1 MDKIYPAI
9 KRSFNQKAQN
19 RALLALGVLLLFL
32 SAWLVLVYLQFY
44 NDKFFPKTYIDDLSV
59 SGLKVEEAREK
70 VLQQLNSEL
79 DLKHEKLV
87 LSYGEHKVEAE
98 LEQLDI
104 QDDLD
109 EVLKK
114 AFAKNHGQSGWEKIS
129 SIVSSHLYPQRYVV
143 RLDFAP
149 DKVEVLIQ
157 ELKKLVD
164 VAGQKPQAQLVGQK
178 IVIDQGLTGT
188 ELLVEETW
196 QALHQQV
203 FERNLRDLE
212 PQDFAVTAAADNPIV
227 ALEPDQLNQVQ
238 QRLEK
243 FLGQR
248 IDFNYDYRK
257 TTLEGQELLN
267 LLQIP
272 EGLNQEKIDEFI
284 QTLKAQVDRPS
295 SDAVFKYNP
304 ETLVVEEFKP
314 DQDGLEV
321 DALASQKIIEDFL
334 QQVEGRVDEN
344 QKIESS
350 FDLPMAKVKADL
362 TLEESN
368 DLGIKEVIGFG
379 ESWYDHSIP
388 NRIFNVDLATSRITN
403 HIVKPNAEFSFNKAL
418 GDVSDRSGY
427 RNAYIIEAGQTK
439 LSPGG
444 GVCQVSSTLFRSL
457 LDAGVK
463 ISKRL
468 PHAYRVS
475 YYEIGNEPGFD
486 ATVYSGEVDLRFI
499 NDTPGHVLISCQSD
513 KNTLYMSCK
522 IYGTSDGRSNEIM
535 NYKKWGASPPL
546 PTVYID
552 TPNLPSGKLEQIDW
566 SASGIKAEFTN
577 VIRDRDGQ
585 VIREDYYYSSYR
597 PWAAKYLR
605 GI

>member
-1 MDKIYPAI
+1 MDKIQPAI
-9 KRSFNQKAQN
+9 KRSFNQNAQSK
-19 RALLALGVLLLFL
+19 ALLILGILLLFL
-32 SAWLVLVYLQFY
+32 SVWLVLIYLQYY
-44 NDKFFPKTYIDDLSV
+44 NDKFFPKTYINDLNV
-59 SGLKVEEAREK
+59 SGLSKEEAKSK
-70 VLQQLNSEL
+70 VLAQMQNGINPKSDRLS
-79 DLKHEKLV
+79 LV
-87 LSYGEHKVEAE
+87 YGEQKVEA
-98 LEQLDI
+98 QLTQLGI
-104 QDDLD
+104 QDNLD
-109 EVLKK
+109 EVLEL
-114 AFAKNHGQSGWEKIS
+114 ALTPNRSPDGWQKTKLVIK
-129 SIVSSHLYPQRYVV
+129 SHLYPQRYFVK
-143 RLDFAP
+143 LNFAT

-164 VAGQKPQAQLVGQK
+164 VAGEKPQAQLLGQK
-178 IVIDQGLTGT
+178 IIVNPGLTGT

-203 FERNLRDLE
+203 FERNLRDLK
-212 PQDFAVTAAADNPIV
+212 PQDLQVVAVIEQPIL
-227 ALEPDQLNQVQ
+227 ALDSEQIEQTQ

-243 FLGQR
+243 FLGQKLE
-248 IDFNYDYRK
+248 FNYDYRK
-257 TTLEGQELLN
+257 TTLTGQTLLD
-267 LLQIP
+267 LLQLP
-272 EGLNQEKIDEFI
+272 TGPDQEKIAEFI
-284 QTLKAQVDRPS
+284 QTLKTQVDRPS
-295 SDAVFKYNP
+295 SDAIFDYDSQ
-304 ETLVVEEFKP
+304 TLAVKEFVP

-321 DALASQKIIEDFL
+321 DALASQKIIEEFL
-334 QQVEGRVDEN
+334 QQIEN
-344 QKIESS
+344 QAVTDQKIESS
-350 FDLPMAKVKADL
+350 FDLPLAKVKADL

-513 KNTLYMSCK
+513 NKTLYMSCK
-522 IYGTSDGRSNEIM
+522 IYGTSDGRSNEIV

-552 TPNLPSGKLEQIDW
+552 DPNLPKGKLEQIDW
-566 SASGIKAEFTN
+566 SASGIKSEFTN
-577 VIRDRDGQ
+577 IVRDSDGQ
-585 VIREDYYYSSYR
+585 IIREDYYYSNYR

-605 GI
+605 GV